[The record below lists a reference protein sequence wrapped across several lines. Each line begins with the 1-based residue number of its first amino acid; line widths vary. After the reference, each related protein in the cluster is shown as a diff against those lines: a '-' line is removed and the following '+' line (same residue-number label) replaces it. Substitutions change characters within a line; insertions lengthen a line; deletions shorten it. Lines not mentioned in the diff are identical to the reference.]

1 MFLWS
6 YNSSVGYCKNNMEV
20 YIMVIETNRVNGALI
35 VYAII
40 NGYLEKQMYI
50 GYSKRDAVKAFKQRY
65 NLK

>member
-1 MFLWS
+1 
-6 YNSSVGYCKNNMEV
+6 
-20 YIMVIETNRVNGALI
+20 MVIESNRVNGALI
-35 VYAII
+35 VSAIV

>member
-1 MFLWS
+1 MYVS
-6 YNSSVGYCKNNMEV
+6 YKKYGGK
-20 YIMVIETNRVNGALI
+20 IMVIESNRVNGALI
-35 VYAII
+35 VSAIV

>member
-1 MFLWS
+1 
-6 YNSSVGYCKNNMEV
+6 
-20 YIMVIETNRVNGALI
+20 MVIKTNRVNGTLV

-40 NGYLEKQMYI
+40 NGYIEKQMYI

>member
-1 MFLWS
+1 MSHACQLQ
-6 YNSSVGYCKNNMEV
+6 KNGGK
-20 YIMVIETNRVNGALI
+20 IMVIETNRVNGALV

-40 NGYLEKQMYI
+40 NGYLEQQMYI